1 MGLNFSD
8 PLIIYTYNLLNM
20 GSILDI
26 DSSLNTSNEAFEKYY
41 SIGNAFKLTSIRNV
55 EFVKNRPV
63 PKPFHDTWLDLIF
76 DVDRVCYTE
85 TNTAMFGEKRLFE
98 ELGHALGIDAPSF
111 SPIHKLFLA
120 KLLNAI
126 YENNSVVHKLN
137 ECKSRDY
144 ALDPECGF
152 FMEGAIV
159 DLDIDEAIMSF
170 QKRKRGELF
179 SKVVKIVF
187 DADFDKNIRLLT
199 LHIPYMFNNGNYV
212 HEGELEF
219 LFIKRSEPLFNI

>member
-1 MGLNFSD
+1 
-8 PLIIYTYNLLNM
+8 M

-26 DSSLNTSNEAFEKYY
+26 DNSLNTSNEALEKYY
-41 SIGNAFKLTSIRNV
+41 SIGNTFKLTSIRNV
-55 EFVKNRPV
+55 EFVKNYPKNHPVTRPL
-63 PKPFHDTWLDLIF
+63 HDIWLDLIF

-85 TNTAMFGEKRLFE
+85 TNTAMFGEKRLYE
-98 ELGHALGIDAPSF
+98 ELDRGLGINSPSF
-111 SPIHKLFLA
+111 SPIHKVLLA
-120 KLLNAI
+120 KLLNVI
-126 YENNSVVHKLN
+126 YKNNSVVYKLN
-137 ECKSRDY
+137 ECKSKDY
-144 ALDPECGF
+144 AIDECGF
-152 FMEGAIV
+152 FLEGAIV
-159 DLDIDEAIMSF
+159 DLDLDEDIMSF
-170 QKRKRGELF
+170 QKNKRGEKF